1 MQSLS
6 KASEWGTGGVC
17 SRRGLCMLTAQ
28 GTALITRWRQPAEA
42 AAGACQPSRS
52 RLQRTDGQ
60 PTDGRTDEPHF
71 CTMSRHLRQHLH
83 DQLLTTWHSAR
94 PPLVPLVLEPLP
106 LRLGSG
112 ARWRGSVSA
121 TNEPRISCSASVL
134 LTPSNHAPPR
144 ICWLQSA
151 KGHSASPSLRGTISG
166 DGLGRRWGR
175 NGRFWVAVCTTT
187 RTAYWAEVG

>member
-60 PTDGRTDEPHF
+60 PTDGRTDARTNHTF
-71 CTMSRHLRQHLH
+71 VRCHVICASICT
-83 DQLLTTWHSAR
+83 T
-94 PPLVPLVLEPLP
+94 
-106 LRLGSG
+106 
-112 ARWRGSVSA
+112 
-121 TNEPRISCSASVL
+121 SCSPRDIPQDLPWSPWCSNPSPSGWVVELGGVARCRPLTNLVFRVL
-134 LTPSNHAPPR
+134 LPCFWLHPITLLRAYAGFSRLKATQPRHPSVVQLVAMD
-144 ICWLQSA
+144 SA
-151 KGHSASPSLRGTISG
+151 AGGEE
-166 DGLGRRWGR
+166 
-175 NGRFWVAVCTTT
+175 
-187 RTAYWAEVG
+187 TAGSR